1 MQRHLL
7 NPWECPSCKKMVY
20 QFPAISR
27 KDNKTKICPAC
38 GAEEALNALFSD
50 LYKKKKVA
58 AEALNDLFTE
68 LYKKK
73 KVAISEDDLNELKEE
88 DRRDAVYGEDWNE

>member
-7 NPWECPSCKKMVY
+7 REPWKCPSCKKMVY

-58 AEALNDLFTE
+58 
-68 LYKKK
+68 
-73 KVAISEDDLNELKEE
+73 ISEDDLNELKEE

>member
-1 MQRHLL
+1 MKHLL
-7 NPWECPSCKKMVY
+7 KEPWECPRCKKMVY
-20 QFPAISR
+20 QFPATSR

-38 GAEEALNALFSD
+38 GAAEALNALFSD
-50 LYKKKKVA
+50 
-58 AEALNDLFTE
+58 

>member
-7 NPWECPSCKKMVY
+7 REPWKCPSCKKMVY

-38 GAEEALNALFSD
+38 G
-50 LYKKKKVA
+50 A

>member
-7 NPWECPSCKKMVY
+7 REPWKCPSCKKMVY

-58 AEALNDLFTE
+58 
-68 LYKKK
+68 
-73 KVAISEDDLNELKEE
+73 ISEDDLGELKEE

>member
-7 NPWECPSCKKMVY
+7 REPWKCPSCKKMVY

-50 LYKKKKVA
+50 LYKKKKV
-58 AEALNDLFTE
+58 
-68 LYKKK
+68 
-73 KVAISEDDLNELKEE
+73 VISEDDLSELKEE

>member
-7 NPWECPSCKKMVY
+7 REPWKCPSCKKMVY

-38 GAEEALNALFSD
+38 GAAEALNALFSD
-50 LYKKKKVA
+50 
-58 AEALNDLFTE
+58 